1 MRLLIIL
8 TVIPLT
14 VMVLGI
20 VAMIYNYSG
29 SYNRIMANLKVINTY
44 NMNFKSDMEYSMY
57 RVMIGL
63 INTKEFENGDIL
75 EGESQYATVVKN
87 PFHMIEEARYDMEKR
102 ITRTPGSDGDISIK
116 GILSCLDS
124 LEKAVQ
130 KMVENSNKAGRY
142 DENSAIWENDI
153 PGLCSMI
160 QDYINKYIYYE
171 TRNMENLQRDLE
183 IHTRQSVYTF
193 MVLLAV
199 ILTTGIMFSAMLTN
213 SVTRPISSL
222 KMTAERL
229 GNGDWNARAE
239 TGSLE
244 EINVLART
252 FNQMSEEIAGLIER
266 IRKEQKN
273 LHIAEMKLL
282 QAQINP
288 HFLYNTLESIRDI
301 ALEEQVPEIAGM
313 SDALARLFR
322 YNVKGQAI
330 VPLSQELE
338 ITMAYLDIQKA
349 RFPGKLEVI
358 CSVRPEAMDVPIMK
372 FLLQPLVENAVFH
385 GIEPALRKGTLFI
398 GARVQ
403 ENRLLITIQ
412 DDGIGIPPDQLAQL
426 QTHLADISI
435 INTYSQQHVGI
446 LNVAHRILL
455 NYGKDYRLTLDS
467 EPGEGTRI
475 LLTLPAEAAQ
485 NPA

>member
-1 MRLLIIL
+1 
-8 TVIPLT
+8 
-14 VMVLGI
+14 
-20 VAMIYNYSG
+20 
-29 SYNRIMANLKVINTY
+29 
-44 NMNFKSDMEYSMY
+44 
-57 RVMIGL
+57 
-63 INTKEFENGDIL
+63 
-75 EGESQYATVVKN
+75 
-87 PFHMIEEARYDMEKR
+87 
-102 ITRTPGSDGDISIK
+102 
-116 GILSCLDS
+116 
-124 LEKAVQ
+124 VQ

-153 PGLCSMI
+153 QGLCSMI

-288 HFLYNTLESIRDI
+288 HFLYNTLDSI
-301 ALEEQVPEIAGM
+301 VW
-313 SDALARLFR
+313 
-322 YNVKGQAI
+322 
-330 VPLSQELE
+330 
-338 ITMAYLDIQKA
+338 MAED
-349 RFPGKLEVI
+349 
-358 CSVRPEAMDVPIMK
+358 
-372 FLLQPLVENAVFH
+372 
-385 GIEPALRKGTLFI
+385 
-398 GARVQ
+398 
-403 ENRLLITIQ
+403 
-412 DDGIGIPPDQLAQL
+412 
-426 QTHLADISI
+426 
-435 INTYSQQHVGI
+435 
-446 LNVAHRILL
+446 
-455 NYGKDYRLTLDS
+455 
-467 EPGEGTRI
+467 GEGGGNDFGS
-475 LLTLPAEAAQ
+475 Q
-485 NPA
+485 

>member
-1 MRLLIIL
+1 
-8 TVIPLT
+8 
-14 VMVLGI
+14 
-20 VAMIYNYSG
+20 
-29 SYNRIMANLKVINTY
+29 
-44 NMNFKSDMEYSMY
+44 
-57 RVMIGL
+57 
-63 INTKEFENGDIL
+63 
-75 EGESQYATVVKN
+75 
-87 PFHMIEEARYDMEKR
+87 MIEEARYDMEKR

-153 PGLCSMI
+153 QGLCSMI

-288 HFLYNTLESIRDI
+288 HFCII
-301 ALEEQVPEIAGM
+301 PWI
-313 SDALARLFR
+313 
-322 YNVKGQAI
+322 
-330 VPLSQELE
+330 LSSGWRRME
-338 ITMAYLDIQKA
+338 ITRRWWK
-349 RFPGKLEVI
+349 
-358 CSVRPEAMDVPIMK
+358 
-372 FLLQPLVENAVFH
+372 
-385 GIEPALRKGTLFI
+385 
-398 GARVQ
+398 
-403 ENRLLITIQ
+403 
-412 DDGIGIPPDQLAQL
+412 
-426 QTHLADISI
+426 
-435 INTYSQQHVGI
+435 
-446 LNVAHRILL
+446 
-455 NYGKDYRLTLDS
+455 
-467 EPGEGTRI
+467 
-475 LLTLPAEAAQ
+475 
-485 NPA
+485 

>member
-1 MRLLIIL
+1 
-8 TVIPLT
+8 
-14 VMVLGI
+14 
-20 VAMIYNYSG
+20 
-29 SYNRIMANLKVINTY
+29 
-44 NMNFKSDMEYSMY
+44 
-57 RVMIGL
+57 
-63 INTKEFENGDIL
+63 
-75 EGESQYATVVKN
+75 
-87 PFHMIEEARYDMEKR
+87 MEKR

-153 PGLCSMI
+153 QGLCSMI

-288 HFLYNTLESIRDI
+288 HFCII
-301 ALEEQVPEIAGM
+301 PWI
-313 SDALARLFR
+313 
-322 YNVKGQAI
+322 
-330 VPLSQELE
+330 LSSGWRRME
-338 ITMAYLDIQKA
+338 ITRRWWK
-349 RFPGKLEVI
+349 
-358 CSVRPEAMDVPIMK
+358 
-372 FLLQPLVENAVFH
+372 
-385 GIEPALRKGTLFI
+385 
-398 GARVQ
+398 
-403 ENRLLITIQ
+403 
-412 DDGIGIPPDQLAQL
+412 
-426 QTHLADISI
+426 
-435 INTYSQQHVGI
+435 
-446 LNVAHRILL
+446 
-455 NYGKDYRLTLDS
+455 
-467 EPGEGTRI
+467 
-475 LLTLPAEAAQ
+475 
-485 NPA
+485 

>member
-1 MRLLIIL
+1 MNIAKRIASKVSLKERMRLLIIL

-153 PGLCSMI
+153 QGLCSMI

-288 HFLYNTLESIRDI
+288 HFLYNTLDSIIWMAETQDT
-301 ALEEQVPEIAGM
+301 
-313 SDALARLFR
+313 
-322 YNVKGQAI
+322 NI
-330 VPLSQELE
+330 VPMTEARME
-338 ITMAYLDIQKA
+338 ITRRWWK
-349 RFPGKLEVI
+349 
-358 CSVRPEAMDVPIMK
+358 
-372 FLLQPLVENAVFH
+372 
-385 GIEPALRKGTLFI
+385 
-398 GARVQ
+398 
-403 ENRLLITIQ
+403 
-412 DDGIGIPPDQLAQL
+412 
-426 QTHLADISI
+426 
-435 INTYSQQHVGI
+435 
-446 LNVAHRILL
+446 
-455 NYGKDYRLTLDS
+455 
-467 EPGEGTRI
+467 
-475 LLTLPAEAAQ
+475 
-485 NPA
+485 

>member
-1 MRLLIIL
+1 MNIAKRIASKVSLKERMRLLIIL

-153 PGLCSMI
+153 QGLCSMI

-193 MVLLAV
+193 MVLLQS
-199 ILTTGIMFSAMLTN
+199 F
-213 SVTRPISSL
+213 
-222 KMTAERL
+222 
-229 GNGDWNARAE
+229 
-239 TGSLE
+239 
-244 EINVLART
+244 
-252 FNQMSEEIAGLIER
+252 
-266 IRKEQKN
+266 
-273 LHIAEMKLL
+273 
-282 QAQINP
+282 
-288 HFLYNTLESIRDI
+288 
-301 ALEEQVPEIAGM
+301 
-313 SDALARLFR
+313 
-322 YNVKGQAI
+322 
-330 VPLSQELE
+330 
-338 ITMAYLDIQKA
+338 
-349 RFPGKLEVI
+349 
-358 CSVRPEAMDVPIMK
+358 
-372 FLLQPLVENAVFH
+372 
-385 GIEPALRKGTLFI
+385 
-398 GARVQ
+398 
-403 ENRLLITIQ
+403 
-412 DDGIGIPPDQLAQL
+412 
-426 QTHLADISI
+426 
-435 INTYSQQHVGI
+435 
-446 LNVAHRILL
+446 
-455 NYGKDYRLTLDS
+455 
-467 EPGEGTRI
+467 
-475 LLTLPAEAAQ
+475 
-485 NPA
+485 